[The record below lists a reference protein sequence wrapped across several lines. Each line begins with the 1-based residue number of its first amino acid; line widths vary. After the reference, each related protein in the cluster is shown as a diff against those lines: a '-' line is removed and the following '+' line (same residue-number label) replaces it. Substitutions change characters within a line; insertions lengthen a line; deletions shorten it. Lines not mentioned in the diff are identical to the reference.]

1 MVEVKDDKARF
12 ARVYKDFYFVQLFV
26 LAFIYVPVI
35 IASELVTTL
44 FFGESYAQYSLVL
57 SLLAGFW
64 FIRVAASNL
73 VGPLVQSTGLTKRN
87 FMWNVYVMCPN
98 ALVIYVSSMYGV
110 EALVMSMAIFQIIL
124 FPVVN
129 YYFIKFITG
138 VCFSYSIKSM
148 GVLLVAFAIP
158 LLLFYQFVLPFIP
171 DVIFVKESA
180 VLFLKYSEVKQ
191 SLKRI
196 KGF

>member
-1 MVEVKDDKARF
+1 M
-12 ARVYKDFYFVQLFV
+12 
-26 LAFIYVPVI
+26 
-35 IASELVTTL
+35 TTL

-138 VCFSYSIKSM
+138 VGFSYSIKSM

-180 VLFLKYSEVKQ
+180 VGVVTLLIALVLFLKYSEVKQ

>member
-1 MVEVKDDKARF
+1 
-12 ARVYKDFYFVQLFV
+12 
-26 LAFIYVPVI
+26 
-35 IASELVTTL
+35 
-44 FFGESYAQYSLVL
+44 
-57 SLLAGFW
+57 
-64 FIRVAASNL
+64 
-73 VGPLVQSTGLTKRN
+73 
-87 FMWNVYVMCPN
+87 
-98 ALVIYVSSMYGV
+98 
-110 EALVMSMAIFQIIL
+110 
-124 FPVVN
+124 VVN

-138 VCFSYSIKSM
+138 VGFSYSIKSM

-180 VLFLKYSEVKQ
+180 VGVVTLLIALVLFLKYSEVKQ